1 MMRILIFIAA
11 MIIATNAYATCWIT
25 PTKIVECDRQVK
37 DVEYEPH
44 DPLYSRVLLCEATKE
59 KMGLSLGPEIK
70 VVHRDADD
78 LFVEAMGN
86 DGDVVARGTY
96 NIDKKELI
104 GWVPVSEE

>member
-1 MMRILIFIAA
+1 MRILI
-11 MIIATNAYATCWIT
+11 IIVSLLFATDAHATCWIT

-37 DVEYEPH
+37 DVQNEPH
-44 DPLYSRVLLCEATKE
+44 DPLYSRALLCEATKE
-59 KMGLSLGPEIK
+59 KMGLSLGPDIK

-78 LFVEAMGN
+78 LFVEVMGD

-104 GWVPVSEE
+104 GWVPVAKE